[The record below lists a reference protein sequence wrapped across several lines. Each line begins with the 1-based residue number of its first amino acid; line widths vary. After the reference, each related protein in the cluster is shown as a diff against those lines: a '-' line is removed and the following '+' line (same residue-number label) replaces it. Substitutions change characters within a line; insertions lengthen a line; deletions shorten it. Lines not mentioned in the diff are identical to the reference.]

1 MKNILSNYYIIAIYI
16 TSSLLYSQSASI
28 SGTVKDNL
36 NGDKLI
42 GANVFIQGTS
52 LGAAT
57 ANNGQYQIN
66 NVGLGTYTVKV
77 SYIGYQSKEIE
88 ITLSEVMN
96 YVQDFNLNYTTV
108 EGKTVVVTAQA
119 KGQMDAINRQLKA
132 KSIKNIVSSDRIQE
146 LPDANAAE
154 SVARIPGVSI
164 RREGGEGNKVIIRGL
179 SPKYNKIT
187 VNGTNIASTDE
198 DNRSADLGMISQYML
213 EGIEVTK
220 AGTPDQEADVLGGT
234 VNFILKK
241 AAPGFHGN
249 LVTQGMKNYLKNTN
263 DDDKIVMS
271 LSNRFFNDRIGIL
284 GQIDVENRNRSSHN
298 LGASYHNAPA
308 ELDSLNAL
316 SFQGL
321 TLTDMTRLNDRT
333 NTLFVIDV
341 KIPKGNISY
350 SGLNSE
356 IDKEEISYADN
367 YALSSEIR
375 HYNTGQTN
383 NNINVITETWK
394 YEQSLF
400 PTLIGLF
407 GDDYKTYS
415 LKLDLFKSYSLSKN
429 DRASILYNFRE
440 RYAYTENVNNKSL
453 ETIQNYLVNDKAGA
467 FYDRYDYNEYFTDE
481 SESSSGANL
490 QFDFKLTNQLSGNIK
505 MGVKKRIKERNHD
518 RDQEY
523 SNYTYVAIQDKR
535 DSTVNNF
542 PWLAEYAGPGDIYIT
557 YRAFW
562 DTTYDAGNFLNGD
575 YEIGPAADLDKMN
588 QLFNFYRN
596 RPFYTDATY
605 HEEIMHHYHK
615 TNSLI
620 YDYSGNEIYNAKYIM
635 ADMNIGSKLNLITG
649 LRFEKNETTYSSFKG
664 MQNTLPHY
672 NAAGSDSISIHT
684 RNNSYSLPSLFLK
697 YEPNDWLILRYAS
710 TNTLT
715 RPDYADIIPLYNY
728 LGNSGEVI
736 YRNRFLEPGVSKNQD
751 YVVAFNSNKLGL
763 LSLSYFTKNI
773 DGMIFSSGKRY
784 IVEGTA
790 NSLYGLP
797 HYTDKKFIQ
806 DYKFNNPYAVKLEGF
821 EIDYQTR
828 FWYLPGMLSGLVF
841 NTNYTRTTSQVKY
854 PRTEIDYVIS
864 WVPSFSLVTVNLDS
878 FYVDRLIDQPSDI
891 FNYSLGYDY
900 KGFSARFSMLYM
912 SDVFKTT
919 NFWPE
924 LRETTDSYRR
934 YDLSMKQKLP
944 VVKGLEIY
952 LNMSNLTEAID
963 VTRLRGYN
971 QSDPNFS
978 KYINENFENGIDEFY
993 ILEREG
999 FDRWDVPIGKVEVT
1013 AEEAMEMIPRNSRA
1027 KRLEE
1032 HYGKTLDIGFRYS
1045 F

>member
-1 MKNILSNYYIIAIYI
+1 VKKLLSNYYIIAIYI

-28 SGTVKDNL
+28 SGTVKDSL
-36 NGDKLI
+36 NSDELI
-42 GANVFIQGTS
+42 GANVFIKRTS

-164 RREGGEGNKVIIRGL
+164 RREGGEGNKVVIRGL

-241 AAPGFHGN
+241 AAPGFHGMMVN
-249 LVTQGMKNYLKNTN
+249 QGMKNYLKNTN
-263 DDDKIVMS
+263 MVPPDDNKIVMS

-284 GQIDVENRNRSSHN
+284 GQIDGENRNRSSHN

-341 KIPKGNISY
+341 NIPKGNISY

-356 IDKEEISYADN
+356 IEKEEISYADN
-367 YALSSEIR
+367 YALPTEVR

-383 NNINVITETWK
+383 SKIKVITETWK
-394 YEQSLF
+394 YEQSLL
-400 PTLIGLF
+400 P
-407 GDDYKTYS
+407 S

-429 DRASILYNFRE
+429 DRRSILYNFRE

-490 QFDFKLTNQLSGNIK
+490 QFDFKLTNQFSGNIK
-505 MGVKKRIKERNHD
+505 MGIKKRIKERNHD

-535 DSTVNNF
+535 DSTANNF
-542 PWLAEYAGPGDIYIT
+542 PWLAEYAGPGDIYVT

-562 DTTYDAGNFLNGD
+562 DPDYYAGNFLNGD
-575 YEIGPAADLDKMN
+575 YETVDSLGVLHTIGPAADLDKMN
-588 QLFNFYRN
+588 ELFDFYRN
-596 RPFYTDATY
+596 ERFYTDATY

-620 YDYSGNEIYNAKYIM
+620 YDYSGKEDYNAKYIM
-635 ADMNIGSKLNLITG
+635 ADMNIGSKLNVITG
-649 LRFEKNETTYSSFKG
+649 LRFEKNETTYRSYKG

-672 NAAGSDSISIHT
+672 NPAGSDSISIHT

-751 YVVAFNSNKLGL
+751 YVVAFNSKKLGL

-784 IVEGTA
+784 IVDGTA

-993 ILEREG
+993 NLKPDLDGDG
-999 FDRWDVPIGKVEVT
+999 FPDVEYT
-1013 AEEAMEMIPRNSRA
+1013 AEEVLERVPRNSRA

>member
-1 MKNILSNYYIIAIYI
+1 M
-16 TSSLLYSQSASI
+16 
-28 SGTVKDNL
+28 G
-36 NGDKLI
+36 
-42 GANVFIQGTS
+42 F
-52 LGAAT
+52 
-57 ANNGQYQIN
+57 
-66 NVGLGTYTVKV
+66 
-77 SYIGYQSKEIE
+77 KE
-88 ITLSEVMN
+88 
-96 YVQDFNLNYTTV
+96 
-108 EGKTVVVTAQA
+108 
-119 KGQMDAINRQLKA
+119 
-132 KSIKNIVSSDRIQE
+132 
-146 LPDANAAE
+146 
-154 SVARIPGVSI
+154 
-164 RREGGEGNKVIIRGL
+164 
-179 SPKYNKIT
+179 
-187 VNGTNIASTDE
+187 
-198 DNRSADLGMISQYML
+198 
-213 EGIEVTK
+213 
-220 AGTPDQEADVLGGT
+220 
-234 VNFILKK
+234 
-241 AAPGFHGN
+241 
-249 LVTQGMKNYLKNTN
+249 
-263 DDDKIVMS
+263 
-271 LSNRFFNDRIGIL
+271 
-284 GQIDVENRNRSSHN
+284 
-298 LGASYHNAPA
+298 
-308 ELDSLNAL
+308 
-316 SFQGL
+316 
-321 TLTDMTRLNDRT
+321 
-333 NTLFVIDV
+333 
-341 KIPKGNISY
+341 
-350 SGLNSE
+350 
-356 IDKEEISYADN
+356 
-367 YALSSEIR
+367 
-375 HYNTGQTN
+375 
-383 NNINVITETWK
+383 
-394 YEQSLF
+394 
-400 PTLIGLF
+400 
-407 GDDYKTYS
+407 
-415 LKLDLFKSYSLSKN
+415 
-429 DRASILYNFRE
+429 
-440 RYAYTENVNNKSL
+440 
-453 ETIQNYLVNDKAGA
+453 
-467 FYDRYDYNEYFTDE
+467 
-481 SESSSGANL
+481 
-490 QFDFKLTNQLSGNIK
+490 
-505 MGVKKRIKERNHD
+505 RIKERNHD

-542 PWLAEYAGPGDIYIT
+542 PWLAEYAGPGDIYVT

-588 QLFNFYRN
+588 ALFDFYRK
-596 RPFYTDATY
+596 RGFYTDATY

-649 LRFEKNETTYSSFKG
+649 LRFEKNETTYRSFKG

-773 DGMIFSSGKRY
+773 DGMIYSSGKRY

-797 HYTDKKFIQ
+797 HYTDKKFIN
-806 DYKFNNPYAVKLEGF
+806 DFKLNNPYAVKLEGF

-854 PRTEIDYVIS
+854 PRTTIDYVIS
-864 WVPSFSLVTVNLDS
+864 WVPSFNIVTVNLDS

-900 KGFSARFSMLYM
+900 KGFSGRFSMLYM

-924 LRETTDSYRR
+924 LRQTTDSYRR

-971 QSDPNFS
+971 QSDPNFDNALLEEIS
-978 KYINENFENGIDEFY
+978 APDDITIDER
-993 ILEREG
+993 L
-999 FDRWDVPIGKVEVT
+999 D
-1013 AEEAMEMIPRNSRA
+1013 MIPRNSRA
-1027 KRLEE
+1027 KVLEE

>member
-1 MKNILSNYYIIAIYI
+1 MKKLLSNYYIIAIYI

-28 SGTVKDNL
+28 SGTVKDSL
-36 NGDKLI
+36 NSDELI
-42 GANVFIQGTS
+42 GANVFIKRTS

-164 RREGGEGNKVIIRGL
+164 RREGGEGNKVVIRGL

-241 AAPGFHGN
+241 AAPGFHGMMVN
-249 LVTQGMKNYLKNTN
+249 QGMKNYLKNTN
-263 DDDKIVMS
+263 MVPPDDNKIVMS

-284 GQIDVENRNRSSHN
+284 GQIDGENRNRSSHN

-341 KIPKGNISY
+341 NIPKGNISY

-356 IDKEEISYADN
+356 IEKEEISYADN
-367 YALSSEIR
+367 YALPTEVR

-383 NNINVITETWK
+383 SKIKVITETWK
-394 YEQSLF
+394 YEQSLL
-400 PTLIGLF
+400 P
-407 GDDYKTYS
+407 S

-429 DRASILYNFRE
+429 DRRSILYNFRE

-490 QFDFKLTNQLSGNIK
+490 QFDFKLTNQFSGNIK
-505 MGVKKRIKERNHD
+505 MGIKKRIKERNHD

-535 DSTVNNF
+535 DSTANNF
-542 PWLAEYAGPGDIYIT
+542 PWLAEYAGPGDIYVT

-562 DTTYDAGNFLNGD
+562 DPDYYAGNFLNGD
-575 YEIGPAADLDKMN
+575 YETVDSLGVLHTIGPAADLDKMN
-588 QLFNFYRN
+588 ELFDFYRN
-596 RPFYTDATY
+596 ERFYTDATY

-620 YDYSGNEIYNAKYIM
+620 YDYSGKEDYNAKYIM
-635 ADMNIGSKLNLITG
+635 ADMNIGSKLNVITG
-649 LRFEKNETTYSSFKG
+649 LRFEKNETTYRSYKG

-672 NAAGSDSISIHT
+672 NPAGSDSISIHT

-751 YVVAFNSNKLGL
+751 YVVAFNSKKLGL

-784 IVEGTA
+784 IVDGTA

-978 KYINENFENGIDEFY
+978 KYIKENFENGIDEFY
-993 ILEREG
+993 NLKPDLDGDG
-999 FDRWDVPIGKVEVT
+999 FPDVEYT
-1013 AEEAMEMIPRNSRA
+1013 AEEVLERVPRNSRA

>member
-1 MKNILSNYYIIAIYI
+1 MKKLLSNYYIIAIYI

-28 SGTVKDNL
+28 SGTVKDSL
-36 NGDKLI
+36 NSDELI
-42 GANVFIQGTS
+42 GANVFIKRTS

-164 RREGGEGNKVIIRGL
+164 RREGGEGNKVVIRGL

-241 AAPGFHGN
+241 AAPGFHGMMVN
-249 LVTQGMKNYLKNTN
+249 QGMKNYLKNTN
-263 DDDKIVMS
+263 MVPPDDNKIVMS

-284 GQIDVENRNRSSHN
+284 GQIDGENRNRSSHN

-341 KIPKGNISY
+341 NIPKGNISY

-356 IDKEEISYADN
+356 IEKEEISYADN
-367 YALSSEIR
+367 YALPTEVR

-383 NNINVITETWK
+383 SKIKVITETWK
-394 YEQSLF
+394 YEQSLL
-400 PTLIGLF
+400 P
-407 GDDYKTYS
+407 S

-429 DRASILYNFRE
+429 DRKSILYNFRE

-490 QFDFKLTNQLSGNIK
+490 QFDFKLTNQFSGNIK
-505 MGVKKRIKERNHD
+505 MGIKKRIKERNHD

-535 DSTVNNF
+535 DSTANNF
-542 PWLAEYAGPGDIYIT
+542 PWLAEYAGPGDIYVT

-562 DTTYDAGNFLNGD
+562 DPDYYAGNFLNGD
-575 YEIGPAADLDKMN
+575 YETVDSLGVLHTIGPAADLDKMN
-588 QLFNFYRN
+588 ELFDFYRN
-596 RPFYTDATY
+596 ERFYTDATY

-620 YDYSGNEIYNAKYIM
+620 YDYSGKEDYNAKYIM
-635 ADMNIGSKLNLITG
+635 ADMNIGSKLNVITG
-649 LRFEKNETTYSSFKG
+649 LRFEKNETTYRSYKG

-672 NAAGSDSISIHT
+672 NPAGSDSISIHT

-978 KYINENFENGIDEFY
+978 KYIKENFENGIDEFY
-993 ILEREG
+993 NLKPDLDGDG
-999 FDRWDVPIGKVEVT
+999 FPDVEYT
-1013 AEEAMEMIPRNSRA
+1013 AEEVLERVPRNSRA

>member
-1 MKNILSNYYIIAIYI
+1 MKKLLSNYYMIAIYI
-16 TSSLLYSQSASI
+16 TSSLLYSQNASI
-28 SGTVKDNL
+28 SGTVKDSL
-36 NGDKLI
+36 NGDELI
-42 GANVFIQGTS
+42 GANVFIKGTS
-52 LGAAT
+52 LGSAT
-57 ANNGQYQIN
+57 AKNGQYQIN
-66 NVGLGTYTVKV
+66 NVALGTYTVKV

-88 ITLSEVMN
+88 ITLSKAEN

-108 EGKTVVVTAQA
+108 EGKMVVVTAQA

-164 RREGGEGNKVIIRGL
+164 RREGGEGNKVVIRGL

-263 DDDKIVMS
+263 DDDKVVMS
-271 LSNRFFNDRIGIL
+271 LSNRFFNDRIGVL
-284 GQIDVENRNRSSHN
+284 GQIDSENRNRSSHN

-333 NTLFVIDV
+333 NTLFVIDIN
-341 KIPKGNISY
+341 IPKGNISY

-383 NNINVITETWK
+383 SKINVITETWN
-394 YEQSLF
+394 YEQSLL
-400 PTLIGLF
+400 P
-407 GDDYKTYS
+407 S

-429 DRASILYNFRE
+429 DRRSILYNFRE

-490 QFDFKLTNQLSGNIK
+490 QFDFNLNNKVSGNIK
-505 MGVKKRIKERNHD
+505 MGFKERIKERDHD

-523 SNYTYVAIQDKR
+523 SAFTYVAIQDKR
-535 DSTVNNF
+535 DSTIKSF
-542 PWLAEYAGPGDIYIT
+542 DWLDEYADPGDWYIT

-562 DTTYDAGNFLNGD
+562 DPDYDAGNFLNGD
-575 YEIGPAADLDKMN
+575 YETVDSLGVLHTIGPAADLEKMN
-588 QLFNFYRN
+588 ALFNWYRN
-596 RPFYTDATY
+596 DNHFTDATY

-620 YDYSGNEIYNAKYIM
+620 YDYSGKEDYNAKYIM
-635 ADMNIGSKLNLITG
+635 ADINIGSKLNLITG
-649 LRFEKNETTYSSFKG
+649 LRFENNETTYRSFKG

-728 LGNSGEVI
+728 LGSSGGVL

-751 YVVAFNSNKLGL
+751 YVVAFNSKKLGL

-773 DGMIFSSGKRY
+773 DGLIYSSGRRY

-797 HYTDKKFIQ
+797 HYTDKKFIL
-806 DYKFNNPYAVKLEGF
+806 DYKLNNPYAVKLEGF

-854 PRTEIDYVIS
+854 PRTTIDYQIS
-864 WVPSFSLVTVNLDS
+864 WVPFFNIVTVNLDS

-900 KGFSARFSMLYM
+900 KGFSARFSMLFM

-924 LRETTDSYRR
+924 LRQTTDSYRR

-971 QSDPNFS
+971 QSDPNFDNALLEEIS
-978 KYINENFENGIDEFY
+978 APDDITIDER
-993 ILEREG
+993 L
-999 FDRWDVPIGKVEVT
+999 D
-1013 AEEAMEMIPRNSRA
+1013 MIPRNSRA
-1027 KRLEE
+1027 KVLEE

>member
-1 MKNILSNYYIIAIYI
+1 MKKFLSNYYIVAFYI
-16 TSSLLYSQSASI
+16 LGTFLYSQSASI
-28 SGTVKDNL
+28 SGTVKDSL
-36 NGDKLI
+36 NGDALI
-42 GANVFIQGTS
+42 GANVFIEGTS

-57 ANNGQYQIN
+57 MDNGQYQVN
-66 NVGLGTYTVKV
+66 NVNLGTYTIKV
-77 SYIGYQSKEIE
+77 SYIGYQSKELE
-88 ITLSEVMN
+88 ITLSEEKN

-108 EGKTVVVTAQA
+108 EGKTVEVTAQA
-119 KGQMDAINRQLKA
+119 RGQMDAINRQLKA

-164 RREGGEGNKVIIRGL
+164 RREGGEGNKVVIRGL

-198 DNRSADLGMISQYML
+198 DNRSTDLSMISQYML
-213 EGIEVTK
+213 DGIEVTK
-220 AGTPDQEADVLGGT
+220 AGTPDQEGDVLGGT

-241 AAPGFHGN
+241 AAPGFHGS
-249 LVTQGMKNYLKNTN
+249 LVTQGMYNGLKNTN
-263 DDDKIVMS
+263 DDNKIVMS
-271 LSNRFFNDRIGIL
+271 LSNRFFNDRLGIL
-284 GQIDVENRNRSSHN
+284 GQIDSENRNRSSHN
-298 LGASYHNAPA
+298 LGASYVNAPA

-333 NTLFVIDV
+333 NTLFVLDA
-341 KIPKGNISY
+341 KIPFGTISY
-350 SGLNSE
+350 SGLNSK

-367 YALSSEIR
+367 YALLSEIR

-383 NNINVITETWK
+383 SKINVITETWN
-394 YEQSLF
+394 YEISL
-400 PTLIGLF
+400 
-407 GDDYKTYS
+407 S
-415 LKLDLFKSYSLSKN
+415 NLKLDFFKSYSLSKN
-429 DRASILYNFRE
+429 DRTSILYNFRE

-453 ETIQNYLVNDKAGA
+453 ETIQNFLVNDKSGA

-481 SESSSGANL
+481 SENSSGANL
-490 QFDFKLTNQLSGNIK
+490 QYDFNLKNKVSGKIK
-505 MGVKKRIKERNHD
+505 MGVKVRNKKRTHD
-518 RDQEY
+518 RDNEY
-523 SNYTYVAIQDKR
+523 SAFTYVAIQDKR
-535 DSTVNNF
+535 DSTIKSF
-542 PWLAEYAGPGDIYIT
+542 DWLDEYADPGDWYIT

-562 DTTYDAGNFLNGD
+562 DPDYDAGNFLNGD

-588 QLFNFYRN
+588 SLFNWYRN
-596 RPFYTDATY
+596 DAHFTDASY

-615 TNSLI
+615 TNSMI
-620 YDYSGNEIYNAKYIM
+620 FDYSGKENYDGKYIM
-635 ADMNIGSKLNLITG
+635 ADMNIGSKLNLLTG
-649 LRFEKNETTYSSFKG
+649 IRWEDNLTTYRSFKG

-672 NAAGSDSISIHT
+672 NAAGSDTVSIHT
-684 RNNSYSLPSLFLK
+684 RENSYSLPSLFLK

-710 TNTLT
+710 TKTLT

-728 LGNSGEVI
+728 LGLGGEVL
-736 YRNRFLEPGVSKNQD
+736 YRNRFLEPGVSKNLD
-751 YVVAFNSNKLGL
+751 YVVAFNSKKLGL

-773 DGMIFSSGKRY
+773 DGMVYSSGKRY

-790 NSLYGLP
+790 DSLYGLP
-797 HYTDKKFIQ
+797 HYTDKKFIV
-806 DYKFNNPYAVKLEGF
+806 DYKLNNPYAVKLEGF

-841 NTNYTRTTSQVKY
+841 NANYTRSLSEVKY
-854 PRTEIDYVIS
+854 PRTTIDYQIT
-864 WVPSFSLVTVNLDS
+864 WVPSFQIVTVNLDS
-878 FYVDRLIDQPSDI
+878 FYVDRLIDQPNDI

-900 KGFSARFSMLYM
+900 KGFSARLSMLYM

-934 YDLSMKQKLP
+934 YDLSMKQELP
-944 VVKGLEIY
+944 VKGLEIY
-952 LNMSNLTEAID
+952 LNISNLTEAID

-971 QSDPNFS
+971 QSDPNFDHALLD
-978 KYINENFENGIDEFY
+978 KIKEPEDITIDER
-993 ILEREG
+993 L
-999 FDRWDVPIGKVEVT
+999 D
-1013 AEEAMEMIPRNSRA
+1013 MIPTDSRA
-1027 KRLEE
+1027 KQLEE
-1032 HYGKTLDIGFRYS
+1032 HYGKTIDLGFRFS

>member
-1 MKNILSNYYIIAIYI
+1 MKKLLSNYYIIAIYI

-28 SGTVKDNL
+28 SGTVKDSL
-36 NGDKLI
+36 NSDELI
-42 GANVFIQGTS
+42 GANVFIKRTS

-164 RREGGEGNKVIIRGL
+164 RREGGEGNKVVIRGL

-241 AAPGFHGN
+241 AAPGFHGMMVN
-249 LVTQGMKNYLKNTN
+249 QGMKNYLKNTN
-263 DDDKIVMS
+263 MVPPDDNKIVMS

-284 GQIDVENRNRSSHN
+284 GQIDGENRNRSSHN

-341 KIPKGNISY
+341 NIPKGNISY

-356 IDKEEISYADN
+356 IEKEEISYADN
-367 YALSSEIR
+367 YALPTEVR

-383 NNINVITETWK
+383 SKIKVITETWK
-394 YEQSLF
+394 YEQSLL
-400 PTLIGLF
+400 P
-407 GDDYKTYS
+407 S

-429 DRASILYNFRE
+429 DRRSILYNFRE

-490 QFDFKLTNQLSGNIK
+490 QFDFKLTNQFSGNIK
-505 MGVKKRIKERNHD
+505 MGIKKRIKERNHD

-535 DSTVNNF
+535 DSTANNF
-542 PWLAEYAGPGDIYIT
+542 PWLAEYAGPGDIYVT

-562 DTTYDAGNFLNGD
+562 DPDYNAGNFLNGD
-575 YEIGPAADLDKMN
+575 YETVDSLGVLHTIGPAADLDKMN
-588 QLFNFYRN
+588 ELFDFYRN
-596 RPFYTDATY
+596 ERFYTDATY

-620 YDYSGNEIYNAKYIM
+620 YDYSGKEDYNAKYIM
-635 ADMNIGSKLNLITG
+635 ADMNIGSKLNVITG
-649 LRFEKNETTYSSFKG
+649 LRFEKNETTYRSYKG

-672 NAAGSDSISIHT
+672 NPAGSDSISIHT

-763 LSLSYFTKNI
+763 LSLSYFTKDI

-784 IVEGTA
+784 IVDGTA

-806 DYKFNNPYAVKLEGF
+806 DYKFNNPYAVKIEGF

-993 ILEREG
+993 NLKPDLDGDG
-999 FDRWDVPIGKVEVT
+999 FPDVEYT
-1013 AEEAMEMIPRNSRA
+1013 AEEVLERVPRNSRA

>member
-1 MKNILSNYYIIAIYI
+1 MKKLLSNYYIIAIYI

-28 SGTVKDNL
+28 SGTVKDSL
-36 NGDKLI
+36 NSDELI
-42 GANVFIQGTS
+42 GANVFIKRTS

-164 RREGGEGNKVIIRGL
+164 RREGGEGNKVVIRGL

-241 AAPGFHGN
+241 AAPGFHGMMVN
-249 LVTQGMKNYLKNTN
+249 QGMKNYLKNTN
-263 DDDKIVMS
+263 MVPPDDNKIVMS

-284 GQIDVENRNRSSHN
+284 GQIDEENRNRSSHN

-341 KIPKGNISY
+341 NIPKGNISY

-356 IDKEEISYADN
+356 IEKEEISYADN
-367 YALSSEIR
+367 YALPTEVR

-383 NNINVITETWK
+383 SKIKVITETWK
-394 YEQSLF
+394 YEQSLL
-400 PTLIGLF
+400 P
-407 GDDYKTYS
+407 S

-429 DRASILYNFRE
+429 DRRSILYNFRE

-490 QFDFKLTNQLSGNIK
+490 QFDFKLTNQFSGNIK
-505 MGVKKRIKERNHD
+505 MGIKKRIKERNHD

-535 DSTVNNF
+535 DSTANNF
-542 PWLAEYAGPGDIYIT
+542 PWLAEYAGPGDIYVT

-562 DTTYDAGNFLNGD
+562 DPDYYAGNFLNGD
-575 YEIGPAADLDKMN
+575 YETVDSLGVLHTIGPAADLDKMN
-588 QLFNFYRN
+588 ELFDFYRN
-596 RPFYTDATY
+596 ERFYTDATY

-620 YDYSGNEIYNAKYIM
+620 YDYSGKEDYNAKYIM
-635 ADMNIGSKLNLITG
+635 ADMNIGSKLNVITG
-649 LRFEKNETTYSSFKG
+649 LRFEKNETTYRSYKG

-672 NAAGSDSISIHT
+672 NPAGSDSISIHT

-728 LGNSGEVI
+728 LGSDSEVI

-763 LSLSYFTKNI
+763 LSLSYFTKDI
-773 DGMIFSSGKRY
+773 DGMIYSSGKRY

-993 ILEREG
+993 NLKPDLDGDG
-999 FDRWDVPIGKVEVT
+999 FPDVEYT
-1013 AEEAMEMIPRNSRA
+1013 AEEVLERVPRNSRA

>member
-1 MKNILSNYYIIAIYI
+1 MKKFLSNCYIVAFYL
-16 TSSLLYSQSASI
+16 TSSFLYSQSASI
-28 SGTVKDNL
+28 SGTVKDSL
-36 NGDKLI
+36 NGDALI
-42 GANVFIQGTS
+42 GANVFIEGTS

-57 ANNGQYQIN
+57 MDNGQYQVN
-66 NVGLGTYTVKV
+66 NVNLGTYTIKV
-77 SYIGYQSKEIE
+77 SYIGYQSKELE
-88 ITLSEVMN
+88 ITLSEEKN

-108 EGKTVVVTAQA
+108 EGKTVEVTAQA
-119 KGQMDAINRQLKA
+119 RGQMDAINRQLKA

-164 RREGGEGNKVIIRGL
+164 RREGGEGNKVVIRGL

-198 DNRSADLGMISQYML
+198 DNRSTDLSMISQYML
-213 EGIEVTK
+213 DGIEVTK
-220 AGTPDQEADVLGGT
+220 AGTPDQEGDVLGGT

-241 AAPGFHGN
+241 AAPGFHGS
-249 LVTQGMKNYLKNTN
+249 LVTQGMYNGLKNTN
-263 DDDKIVMS
+263 DDNKIVMS
-271 LSNRFFNDRIGIL
+271 LSNRFFNDRLGIL
-284 GQIDVENRNRSSHN
+284 GQIDSENRNRSSHN
-298 LGASYHNAPA
+298 LGASYVNAPA

-333 NTLFVIDV
+333 NTLFVLDA
-341 KIPKGNISY
+341 KIPFGTISY
-350 SGLNSE
+350 SGLNSK

-367 YALSSEIR
+367 YALLSEIR

-383 NNINVITETWK
+383 SKINVITETWN
-394 YEQSLF
+394 YEISL
-400 PTLIGLF
+400 
-407 GDDYKTYS
+407 S
-415 LKLDLFKSYSLSKN
+415 NLKLDFFKSYSLSKN
-429 DRASILYNFRE
+429 DRTSILYNFRE

-453 ETIQNYLVNDKAGA
+453 ETIQNFLVNDKSGA

-481 SESSSGANL
+481 SENSSGANL
-490 QFDFKLTNQLSGNIK
+490 QYDFNLKNKVSGKIK
-505 MGVKKRIKERNHD
+505 MGVKVRNKKRTHD
-518 RDQEY
+518 RDNEY
-523 SNYTYVAIQDKR
+523 SAFTYVAIQDKR
-535 DSTVNNF
+535 DSTIKSF
-542 PWLAEYAGPGDIYIT
+542 DWLDEYADPGDWYIT

-562 DTTYDAGNFLNGD
+562 DPDYDAGNFLNGD

-588 QLFNFYRN
+588 SLFNWYRN
-596 RPFYTDATY
+596 DAHFTDASY

-615 TNSLI
+615 TNSMI
-620 YDYSGNEIYNAKYIM
+620 FDYSGKENYDGKYIM
-635 ADMNIGSKLNLITG
+635 ADMNIGSKLNLLTG
-649 LRFEKNETTYSSFKG
+649 IRWEDNLTTYRSFKG

-672 NAAGSDSISIHT
+672 NAAGSDTVSIHT
-684 RNNSYSLPSLFLK
+684 RENSYSLPSLFLK

-710 TNTLT
+710 TKTLT

-728 LGNSGEVI
+728 LGLGGEVL
-736 YRNRFLEPGVSKNQD
+736 YRNRFLEPGVSKNLD
-751 YVVAFNSNKLGL
+751 YVVAFNSKKLGL

-773 DGMIFSSGKRY
+773 DGMVYSSGKRY

-790 NSLYGLP
+790 DSLYGLP
-797 HYTDKKFIQ
+797 HYTDKKFIV
-806 DYKFNNPYAVKLEGF
+806 DYKLNNPYAVKLEGF

-841 NTNYTRTTSQVKY
+841 NANYTRSLSEVKY
-854 PRTEIDYVIS
+854 PRTTIDYQIT
-864 WVPSFSLVTVNLDS
+864 WVPSFQIVTVNLDS
-878 FYVDRLIDQPSDI
+878 FYVDRLIDQPNDI

-900 KGFSARFSMLYM
+900 KGFSARLSMLYM

-944 VVKGLEIY
+944 VKGLEIY
-952 LNMSNLTEAID
+952 LNISNLTEAID

-971 QSDPNFS
+971 QSDPNFDHALLD
-978 KYINENFENGIDEFY
+978 KIKEPEDITIDER
-993 ILEREG
+993 L
-999 FDRWDVPIGKVEVT
+999 D
-1013 AEEAMEMIPRNSRA
+1013 MIPTDSRA
-1027 KRLEE
+1027 KQLEE
-1032 HYGKTLDIGFRYS
+1032 HYGKTIDLGFRFS

>member
-1 MKNILSNYYIIAIYI
+1 MKKLLSNYYIIAIYI

-28 SGTVKDNL
+28 SGTVKDSL
-36 NGDKLI
+36 NSDELI
-42 GANVFIQGTS
+42 GANVFIKRTS

-132 KSIKNIVSSDRIQE
+132 KSIKNIVSSDRIHE

-164 RREGGEGNKVIIRGL
+164 RREGGEGNKVVIRGL

-241 AAPGFHGN
+241 AAPGFHGMMVN
-249 LVTQGMKNYLKNTN
+249 QGMKNYLKNTN
-263 DDDKIVMS
+263 MVPPDDNKIVMS

-284 GQIDVENRNRSSHN
+284 GQIDGENRNRSSHN

-341 KIPKGNISY
+341 NIPKGNISY

-356 IDKEEISYADN
+356 IEKEEISYADN
-367 YALSSEIR
+367 YALPTEVR

-383 NNINVITETWK
+383 SKIKVITETWK
-394 YEQSLF
+394 YEQSLL
-400 PTLIGLF
+400 P
-407 GDDYKTYS
+407 S

-429 DRASILYNFRE
+429 DRRSILYNFRE

-490 QFDFKLTNQLSGNIK
+490 QFDFKLTNQFSGNIK
-505 MGVKKRIKERNHD
+505 MGIKKRIKERNHD
-518 RDQEY
+518 RYQEY

-535 DSTVNNF
+535 DSTANNF
-542 PWLAEYAGPGDIYIT
+542 PWLAEYAGPGDIYVT

-562 DTTYDAGNFLNGD
+562 DPDYYAGNFLNGD
-575 YEIGPAADLDKMN
+575 YETVNSLGVLHTIGPAADLDKMN
-588 QLFNFYRN
+588 ELFDFYRN
-596 RPFYTDATY
+596 ERFYTDATY

-620 YDYSGNEIYNAKYIM
+620 YDYSGKEDYNAKYIM
-635 ADMNIGSKLNLITG
+635 ADMNIGSKLNVVTG
-649 LRFEKNETTYSSFKG
+649 LRFEKNETTYRSYKG

-672 NAAGSDSISIHT
+672 NPAGSDSISIHT

-751 YVVAFNSNKLGL
+751 YVVAFNSKKLGL

-784 IVEGTA
+784 IVDGTA

-854 PRTEIDYVIS
+854 PRTTIDYVIS

-924 LRETTDSYRR
+924 LRQTTDS
-934 YDLSMKQKLP
+934 
-944 VVKGLEIY
+944 
-952 LNMSNLTEAID
+952 
-963 VTRLRGYN
+963 
-971 QSDPNFS
+971 
-978 KYINENFENGIDEFY
+978 
-993 ILEREG
+993 
-999 FDRWDVPIGKVEVT
+999 
-1013 AEEAMEMIPRNSRA
+1013 
-1027 KRLEE
+1027 
-1032 HYGKTLDIGFRYS
+1032 
-1045 F
+1045 

>member
-1 MKNILSNYYIIAIYI
+1 MKKFLSNCYIVAFYL
-16 TSSLLYSQSASI
+16 TSSFLYSQSASI
-28 SGTVKDNL
+28 SGTVKDSL
-36 NGDKLI
+36 NGDALI
-42 GANVFIQGTS
+42 GANVFIEGTS

-57 ANNGQYQIN
+57 MDNGQYQVN
-66 NVGLGTYTVKV
+66 NVNLGTYTIKV
-77 SYIGYQSKEIE
+77 SYIGYQSKELE
-88 ITLSEVMN
+88 ITLSEEKN

-108 EGKTVVVTAQA
+108 EGKTVEVTAQA
-119 KGQMDAINRQLKA
+119 RGQMDAINRQLKA

-164 RREGGEGNKVIIRGL
+164 RREGGEGNKVVIRGL

-198 DNRSADLGMISQYML
+198 DNRSTDLSMISQYML
-213 EGIEVTK
+213 DGIEVTK
-220 AGTPDQEADVLGGT
+220 AGTPDQEGDVLGGT

-241 AAPGFHGN
+241 AAPGFHGS
-249 LVTQGMKNYLKNTN
+249 LVTQGMYNGLKNTN
-263 DDDKIVMS
+263 DDNKIVMS
-271 LSNRFFNDRIGIL
+271 LSNRFFNDRLGIL
-284 GQIDVENRNRSSHN
+284 GQIDSENRNRSSHN
-298 LGASYHNAPA
+298 LGASYVNAPA

-333 NTLFVIDV
+333 NTLFVLDA
-341 KIPKGNISY
+341 KIPFGTISY
-350 SGLNSE
+350 SGLNSK

-367 YALSSEIR
+367 YALLSEIR

-383 NNINVITETWK
+383 SKINVITETWN
-394 YEQSLF
+394 YEISL
-400 PTLIGLF
+400 
-407 GDDYKTYS
+407 S
-415 LKLDLFKSYSLSKN
+415 NLKLDFFKSYSLSKN
-429 DRASILYNFRE
+429 DRTSILYNFRE

-453 ETIQNYLVNDKAGA
+453 ETIQNFLVNDKSGA

-481 SESSSGANL
+481 SENSSGANL
-490 QFDFKLTNQLSGNIK
+490 QYDFNLKNKVSGKIK
-505 MGVKKRIKERNHD
+505 MGVKIRNKKRTHD
-518 RDQEY
+518 RDNEY
-523 SNYTYVAIQDKR
+523 SAFTYVAIQDKR
-535 DSTVNNF
+535 DSTIKSF
-542 PWLAEYAGPGDIYIT
+542 DWLDEYADPGDWYIT

-562 DTTYDAGNFLNGD
+562 DPDYDAGNFLNGD

-588 QLFNFYRN
+588 SLFNWYRN
-596 RPFYTDATY
+596 DAHFTDASY

-615 TNSLI
+615 TNSMI
-620 YDYSGNEIYNAKYIM
+620 FDYSGKENYDGKYIM
-635 ADMNIGSKLNLITG
+635 ADMNIGSKLNLLTG
-649 LRFEKNETTYSSFKG
+649 IRWEDNLTTYRSFKG

-672 NAAGSDSISIHT
+672 NAAGSDTVSIHT
-684 RNNSYSLPSLFLK
+684 RENSYSLPSLFLK

-710 TNTLT
+710 TKTLT

-728 LGNSGEVI
+728 LGLGGEVL
-736 YRNRFLEPGVSKNQD
+736 YRNRFLEPGVSKNLD
-751 YVVAFNSNKLGL
+751 YVVAFNSKKLGL

-773 DGMIFSSGKRY
+773 DGMVYSSGKRY

-790 NSLYGLP
+790 DSLYGLP
-797 HYTDKKFIQ
+797 HYTDKKFIV
-806 DYKFNNPYAVKLEGF
+806 DYKLNNPYAVKLEGF

-841 NTNYTRTTSQVKY
+841 NANYTRSLSEVKY
-854 PRTEIDYVIS
+854 PRTTIDYQIT
-864 WVPSFSLVTVNLDS
+864 WVPSFQIVTVNLDS
-878 FYVDRLIDQPSDI
+878 FYVDRLIDQPNDI

-900 KGFSARFSMLYM
+900 KGFSARLSMLYM

-944 VVKGLEIY
+944 VKGLEIY
-952 LNMSNLTEAID
+952 LNISNLTEAID

-971 QSDPNFS
+971 QSDPNFDHALLD
-978 KYINENFENGIDEFY
+978 KIKEPEDITIDER
-993 ILEREG
+993 L
-999 FDRWDVPIGKVEVT
+999 D
-1013 AEEAMEMIPRNSRA
+1013 MIPTDSRA
-1027 KRLEE
+1027 KQLEE
-1032 HYGKTLDIGFRYS
+1032 HYGKTIDLGFRFS

>member
-1 MKNILSNYYIIAIYI
+1 MKKLLSNYYIIAIYI

-28 SGTVKDNL
+28 SGTVKDSL
-36 NGDKLI
+36 NSDELI
-42 GANVFIQGTS
+42 GANVFIKRTS

-164 RREGGEGNKVIIRGL
+164 RREGGEGNKVVIRGL

-284 GQIDVENRNRSSHN
+284 GQIDGENRNRSSHN

-341 KIPKGNISY
+341 NIPKGNISY

-356 IDKEEISYADN
+356 IEKEEISYADN
-367 YALSSEIR
+367 YALPTEVR

-383 NNINVITETWK
+383 SKIKVITETWK
-394 YEQSLF
+394 YEQSLL
-400 PTLIGLF
+400 P
-407 GDDYKTYS
+407 S

-429 DRASILYNFRE
+429 DRRSILYNFRE

-490 QFDFKLTNQLSGNIK
+490 QFDFKLTNQFSGNIK

-542 PWLAEYAGPGDIYIT
+542 PWLAEYAGPGDIYVT

-562 DTTYDAGNFLNGD
+562 DPDYDAGNFLNGD

-588 QLFNFYRN
+588 ALFDFYRK
-596 RPFYTDATY
+596 RGFYTDATY

-620 YDYSGNEIYNAKYIM
+620 YDYSGKEDYNAKYIM
-635 ADMNIGSKLNLITG
+635 ADMNIGSKLNVITG
-649 LRFEKNETTYSSFKG
+649 LRFEKNETTYRSYKG

-672 NAAGSDSISIHT
+672 NPAGSDSISIHT

-751 YVVAFNSNKLGL
+751 YVVAFNSKKLGL

-773 DGMIFSSGKRY
+773 DGMIYSSGKRY

-854 PRTEIDYVIS
+854 PRTTIDYVIS

>member
-1 MKNILSNYYIIAIYI
+1 MKKFICNYYILAFYI
-16 TSSLLYSQSASI
+16 TGTFLYSQGASI
-28 SGTVKDNL
+28 SGTVKDIL
-36 NGDKLI
+36 NGDALI
-42 GANVFIQGTS
+42 GANIFIQETS

-57 ANNGQYQIN
+57 TDNGQYQIN
-66 NVGLGTYTVKV
+66 NVNLGTYTVKV
-77 SYIGYQSKEIE
+77 SYIGYQSKEVE
-88 ITLSEVMN
+88 ITLSEAKN
-96 YVQDFNLNYTTV
+96 YVQDFNLAYTTV
-108 EGKTVVVTAQA
+108 EGKTVLVTAQA

-146 LPDANAAE
+146 LPDANVAE

-164 RREGGEGNKVIIRGL
+164 RREGGEGNKVVIRGL
-179 SPKYNKIT
+179 SPQYNKVT
-187 VNGTNIASTDE
+187 VNGTNLASTDP
-198 DNRSADLGMISQYML
+198 DNRSTDLSMISQYML
-213 EGIEVTK
+213 DGIEVTK
-220 AGTPDQEADVLGGT
+220 AGTPDQEGDVLGGT

-241 AAPGFHGN
+241 AAPGFHGS
-249 LVTQGMKNYLKNTN
+249 LVTQGMHNGLKNTN
-263 DDDKIVMS
+263 DDNKIVMS

-284 GQIDVENRNRSSHN
+284 GQIDSENRNRSSHN
-298 LGASYHNAPA
+298 LGASYVNAPA

-333 NTLFVIDV
+333 NTLFVLDA
-341 KIPKGNISY
+341 KIPFGTISY
-350 SGLNSE
+350 SGLNSK

-367 YALSSEIR
+367 YALLSEIR

-383 NNINVITETWK
+383 SKINVITETWK
-394 YEQSLF
+394 YEISL
-400 PTLIGLF
+400 PN
-407 GDDYKTYS
+407 
-415 LKLDLFKSYSLSKN
+415 LKLDFFKSYSLSKN
-429 DRASILYNFRE
+429 DRTSILYNFRE

-453 ETIQNYLVNDKAGA
+453 ETIQNFLVNDKSGA

-490 QFDFKLTNQLSGNIK
+490 QFDFNLKNKVSGKIK
-505 MGVKKRIKERNHD
+505 MGIKVRNKKRSHD
-518 RDQEY
+518 RDSEY
-523 SNYTYVAIQDKR
+523 SAFTYVAIQDKR
-535 DSTVNNF
+535 DSTIKSF
-542 PWLAEYAGPGDIYIT
+542 DWLDEYADPGDWYIT

-562 DTTYDAGNFLNGD
+562 DPDYDAGNFLNGD

-588 QLFNFYRN
+588 ALFHWYRN
-596 RPFYTDATY
+596 DAHFTDASY

-615 TNSLI
+615 TNSMI
-620 YDYSGNEIYNAKYIM
+620 FDYSGKENYDGKYIM
-635 ADMNIGSKLNLITG
+635 ADMNIGSKLNLLTG
-649 LRFEKNETTYSSFKG
+649 IRWEDNITTYRSFKG

-672 NAAGSDSISIHT
+672 NAAGSDTVSIHT
-684 RNNSYSLPSLFLK
+684 RENSYALPSLFLK

-710 TNTLT
+710 TKTLT

-728 LGNSGEVI
+728 LGGGGQVL

-751 YVVAFNSNKLGL
+751 YVVAFNSKKLGL
-763 LSLSYFTKNI
+763 LSLSYFTKDI
-773 DGMIFSSGKRY
+773 DGMVYSSGKRY

-790 NSLYGLP
+790 DSLYGLP
-797 HYTDKKFIQ
+797 HYTDQKFII
-806 DYKFNNPYAVKLEGF
+806 DYKLNNPYAVKLEGF

-841 NTNYTRTTSQVKY
+841 NANYTRSISEVKY
-854 PRTEIDYVIS
+854 PRTTIDYQIT
-864 WVPSFSLVTVNLDS
+864 WTPSFKVVTVNLDS
-878 FYVDRLIDQPSDI
+878 FYVDRLIDQPNDI

-900 KGFSARFSMLYM
+900 KGFSARVSMLYM

-944 VVKGLEIY
+944 VKGLEIY
-952 LNMSNLTEAID
+952 LNISNLTEAID

-971 QSDPNFS
+971 QSDPNFDHALLD
-978 KYINENFENGIDEFY
+978 KIKAPDDITIDER
-993 ILEREG
+993 L
-999 FDRWDVPIGKVEVT
+999 D
-1013 AEEAMEMIPRNSRA
+1013 MIPTNSRA
-1027 KRLEE
+1027 KKLEE
-1032 HYGKTLDIGFRYS
+1032 HYGKTIDLGFRFS